1 MGPCCP
7 MCIGGYGRGG
17 ICLTPCRVSCHSAS
31 PSPPS
36 LAHLPGG
43 PPPGLFRLCQLP
55 TSKHRPLWNQD
66 LGTRYFGQHILWAR
80 CEGSQLRP
88 PQRGLK
94 SSHTPAATLLTHQ
107 WDTWIP
113 LLHPPPHSSPP
124 SYSGRKSQTIST
136 QHRLP
141 LLLLRPSS
149 SSQWLPVLRPHV
161 APVELGDCGAERRQA
176 WQETTS
182 ATSSWG
188 GFWGGPAPSSGGGC
202 DTTLTRLLRDS
213 SGITG

>member
-43 PPPGLFRLCQLP
+43 PPPGLLRLCQLP

-66 LGTRYFGQHILWAR
+66 LGTWYFGQHILWAR

-94 SSHTPAATLLTHQ
+94 SSPHPSCHTAY
-107 WDTWIP
+107 
-113 LLHPPPHSSPP
+113 PPMGHLDSPP
-124 SYSGRKSQTIST
+124 APTPTFIST
-136 QHRLP
+136 QLLRQEVPVHQHP
-141 LLLLRPSS
+141 AQAAPTAPATVLLLPMAPCPQTPCGPCRTRRLWGREKTGLARNHLSHFFLGGILGRTCTFLWG
-149 SSQWLPVLRPHV
+149 WL
-161 APVELGDCGAERRQA
+161 
-176 WQETTS
+176 
-182 ATSSWG
+182 
-188 GFWGGPAPSSGGGC
+188 
-202 DTTLTRLLRDS
+202 
-213 SGITG
+213 